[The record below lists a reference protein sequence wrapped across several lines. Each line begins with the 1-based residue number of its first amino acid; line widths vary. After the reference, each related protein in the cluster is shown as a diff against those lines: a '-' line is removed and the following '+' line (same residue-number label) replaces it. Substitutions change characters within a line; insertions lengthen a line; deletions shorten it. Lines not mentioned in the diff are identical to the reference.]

1 MIFISSSVTK
11 LCIFMDFMKTLLYP
25 FKWPYAFIPILPLC
39 LLDYLGSPTPF
50 LIGMLTEHKKFIPKS
65 ELDSLCIVNLDTG
78 ECGHNSSGATP
89 DIPSQEK
96 SQLIADLNAVS
107 SFMHEDPD
115 SLDWNYE
122 RTSSTK
128 ATISDEEFGL
138 NIRASFIRFFCS
150 ILKDY
155 HKYMIFIRVFGQNNK
170 GPTLMFDKNGFIN
183 SRTQNSDDERFWKR
197 IVSSQAFSV
206 FVDDYSKPKYE
217 IFTECIVKGITDMSV
232 AEIAQFIAP
241 KESQPAETVSVA
253 FTYSDK
259 DGNESGDGE
268 NQMSEITSDNV
279 FDALVPVAPELQP
292 EKERGD
298 FTFVNDEGILG
309 ESKNV
314 KISEPARKA
323 IVCFVDMM
331 IAGRGGK
338 MINENII
345 TLTTE
350 ALTDPKCRIA
360 FSRELLNKDLL
371 KINNGKLDDME
382 FGILGDVCRST
393 IAQSIKTEDTE
404 VAENIFEFATAYYR
418 IHDGA
423 EEFLT
428 VNKNIN
434 SDSFRLSFFI
444 YFRKDFVAR
453 KFGRRLVSGRIIS
466 SVINKIPTR
475 INSFVMNSYLQKKS
489 ERFVESFMRHPFSRR

>member
-11 LCIFMDFMKTLLYP
+11 LCIFMDFAKTLLYP

-50 LIGMLTEHKKFIPKS
+50 LIGMLTEHEKFIPKS
-65 ELDSLCIVNLDTG
+65 ELDSVCIVNLDTG
-78 ECGHNSSGATP
+78 ECGHKSSAGAIE
-89 DIPSQEK
+89 IPTQEK
-96 SQLIADLNAVS
+96 SQLVSDLNTAY

-115 SLDWNYE
+115 SLDWDYE
-122 RTSSTK
+122 KTPDTK
-128 ATISDEEFGL
+128 ATISDKEFGL

-155 HKYMIFIRVFGQNNK
+155 HKYMVFIRVFGQNNK
-170 GPTLMFDKNGFIN
+170 GPTLMFDKTGFIN
-183 SRTQNSDDERFWKR
+183 SRTQNSSDERFWKR
-197 IVSSQAFSV
+197 IVSSQGFSV
-206 FVDDYSKPKYE
+206 FVDDYSKPRYE
-217 IFTECIVKGITDMSV
+217 IFTECIVKGITDMKV

-241 KESQPAETVSVA
+241 KESQPAETVSVT
-253 FTYSDK
+253 FNYNDK
-259 DGNESGDGE
+259 DENESDNSEESDSGDDNE
-268 NQMSEITSDNV
+268 MSEITSDNV
-279 FDALVPVAPELQP
+279 FDALVPVAPELKP
-292 EKERGD
+292 EKEVDD
-298 FTFVNDEGILG
+298 FTFVNDEEILS
-309 ESKNV
+309 ESKKV
-314 KISEPARKA
+314 KINEPARKA

-371 KINNGKLDDME
+371 KVNNGKLDDME

-393 IAQSIKTEDTE
+393 IAQSIKTEDME
-404 VAENIFEFATAYYR
+404 VAENIFEFATTYYR
-418 IHDGA
+418 IHEGA

-428 VNKNIN
+428 VTKT
-434 SDSFRLSFFI
+434 
-444 YFRKDFVAR
+444 K
-453 KFGRRLVSGRIIS
+453 
-466 SVINKIPTR
+466 T
-475 INSFVMNSYLQKKS
+475 
-489 ERFVESFMRHPFSRR
+489 E